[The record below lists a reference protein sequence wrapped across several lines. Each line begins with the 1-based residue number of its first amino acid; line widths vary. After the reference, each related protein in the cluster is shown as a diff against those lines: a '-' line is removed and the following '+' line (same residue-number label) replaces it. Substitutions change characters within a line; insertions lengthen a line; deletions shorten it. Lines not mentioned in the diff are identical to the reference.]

1 LIPKIYELPPGL
13 VEFPMDSV
21 SGGKGKIPIRKK
33 EIYRVTQTVSK
44 YDLKCIVVVPKSSMY
59 ELPDYL
65 FRMYI
70 LYICLSLVA
79 GISLSL
85 YFANNSNKQIRT
97 ILAIFNSA
105 KEGKFHVVENRMP
118 VIKNSYQYILYNII
132 NAFIEKDYLTTQ
144 LSERKYKARLDEMV
158 ALQSQMHP
166 HFLFNTLQTIN
177 MKVLSLGKGPNEAS
191 YMIEHLSSILRY
203 SMHDPSRFVRLEE
216 EIAQA
221 RSYMAIQSIRYKDA
235 IKVTWKYDEGIL
247 NFGTLRLLF
256 QPLLENSIVHG
267 MKEQEI
273 PGEIL
278 IVLEEEQNYLSATVA
293 DTGAGIP
300 EDALKKIRENLAR
313 QDDQFEHI
321 GLYNTERR
329 IKLAFGDAYGIS
341 IDSETG
347 YGTIVQIKLPK
358 FRFADPADSRRPLS
372 PK

>member
-1 LIPKIYELPPGL
+1 
-13 VEFPMDSV
+13 
-21 SGGKGKIPIRKK
+21 
-33 EIYRVTQTVSK
+33 
-44 YDLKCIVVVPKSSMY
+44 MY

-70 LYICLSLVA
+70 LYICLSLAA
-79 GISLSL
+79 GIGLSL

-105 KEGKFHVVENRMP
+105 KKGKFHVSDNRMP

-132 NAFIEKDYLTTQ
+132 NTFIEKDYLTTQ
-144 LSERKYKARLDEMV
+144 LSERKYKGRLDEMM
-158 ALQSQMHP
+158 ARQSQMNP
-166 HFLFNTLQTIN
+166 HFLFNTLQTIQ
-177 MKVLSLGKGPNEAS
+177 MKALSLGKGPNEVS

-203 SMHDPSRFVRLEE
+203 SLHDPSRFVRLEE

-221 RSYMAIQSIRYKDA
+221 KSYIAIQSIRYKDA
-235 IKVTWKYDEGIL
+235 IKVTWKYDASIL

-267 MKEQEI
+267 IKEQEI

-278 IVLEEEQNYLSATVA
+278 IVVEEEQDYLSVTVA

-300 EDALKKIRENLAR
+300 EETLKKIREDLAKQEDR
-313 QDDQFEHI
+313 FEHI
-321 GLYNTERR
+321 GLYNTDRR

-358 FRFADPADSRRPLS
+358 FRFC
-372 PK
+372 